1 MQLWVSKYTHAVLA
15 VFFSRRH
22 FSVFFS
28 SSFYGFSSVHDGKPS
43 MRTEYYHD
51 ACASFVEY
59 KTVRMKRILI
69 AICMIWLL
77 CPVIHASYD
86 ESDGVFYLQTRDGN
100 ETYTV
105 DGSVIFKCY
114 KSSPPS
120 YRDCGVT
127 FMPANPGEVIQITV
141 QELNMASGSA
151 LLLYDTD
158 IDNVKDKI
166 GKSGASSGL
175 GYNYMPGGWCDELKT
190 GSAPGTY
197 ISKDASGAFSIG
209 FHCTSF

>member
-86 ESDGVFYLQTRDGN
+86 E
-100 ETYTV
+100 
-105 DGSVIFKCY
+105 
-114 KSSPPS
+114 
-120 YRDCGVT
+120 
-127 FMPANPGEVIQITV
+127 
-141 QELNMASGSA
+141 
-151 LLLYDTD
+151 
-158 IDNVKDKI
+158 
-166 GKSGASSGL
+166 
-175 GYNYMPGGWCDELKT
+175 
-190 GSAPGTY
+190 
-197 ISKDASGAFSIG
+197 
-209 FHCTSF
+209 